1 MGNQANSNNDDRAS
15 EIDYLTKQRRRKQ
28 EEMAV
33 ASQVA
38 ETGKSVYARSES
50 GNIIRSASS
59 GRGVTSSYGR
69 TVVDEYRA
77 ARDGASPSYGGQS
90 EAQEDS
96 SDNDSPVS
104 KPKADSKPAD
114 ISKSSGLGVAARK
127 LIGSRISGSSTR
139 KFYG

>member
-15 EIDYLTKQRRRKQ
+15 EIDYLTKQRRKKQ
-28 EEMAV
+28 EEMAIT
-33 ASQVA
+33 SQEE
-38 ETGKSVYARSES
+38 ETGKKVYARSKS
-50 GNIIRSASS
+50 GGIVRSSS
-59 GRGVTSSYGR
+59 GGGVTSSYGR

-77 ARDGASPSYGGQS
+77 ARDGTSPSYGSQS
-90 EAQEDS
+90 EAKPDS
-96 SDNDSPVS
+96 SDNDIPVS

-127 LIGSRISGSSTR
+127 LIGSRVSGSSTR